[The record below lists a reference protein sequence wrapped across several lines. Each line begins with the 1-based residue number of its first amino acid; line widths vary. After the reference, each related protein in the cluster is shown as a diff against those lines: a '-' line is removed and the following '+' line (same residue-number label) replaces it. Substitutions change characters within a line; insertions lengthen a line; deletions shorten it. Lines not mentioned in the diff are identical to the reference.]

1 LGVTDS
7 QALTFSDGV
16 WWSWRH
22 RNLMCLNNKT
32 WSFSRLSFNIRT
44 MVETFKNCFWGAFN
58 DEIVNRYI
66 KLNNNNYSCVILN
79 VDGSCL
85 SSPIRSGLG
94 GIIRNTFGQYLA
106 GFLGFL
112 GSIWYFTRWTVCY
125 LQWPL
130 VGQRHGYW
138 RTCLLLYSLQC
149 VNLIKDPQIKYH
161 IYVVLIQEILS
172 QTNVSF
178 YHTFRE
184 ENQYADLFA

>member
-44 MVETFKNCFWGAFN
+44 MVETFKNCFSPAFN
-58 DEIVNRYI
+58 DGLVDRYI

-85 SSPIRSGLG
+85 SSPISSGLG

-106 GFLGFL
+106 GFIQ
-112 GSIWYFTRWTVCY
+112 GSSDILLTELYVIYNGLLLSRDMDIDELVCY
-125 LQWPL
+125 SI
-130 VGQRHGYW
+130 
-138 RTCLLLYSLQC
+138 LYS
-149 VNLIKDPQIKYH
+149 
-161 IYVVLIQEILS
+161 
-172 QTNVSF
+172 VSISSKIPKLNIIS
-178 YHTFRE
+178 T
-184 ENQYADLFA
+184 LC